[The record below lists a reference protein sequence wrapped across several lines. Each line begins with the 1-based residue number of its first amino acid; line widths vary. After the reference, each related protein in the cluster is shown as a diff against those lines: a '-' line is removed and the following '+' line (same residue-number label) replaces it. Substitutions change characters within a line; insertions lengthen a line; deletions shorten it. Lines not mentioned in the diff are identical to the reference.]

1 MRAAYATA
9 DVGDCAM
16 PNEIAAKTVPEV
28 QSDGLSKGERT
39 RNRILDLTYES
50 VIRKGFAAT
59 SIEELVEGAGITKS
73 GFFYH
78 FRDKNELARS
88 LIERYTAENE
98 VFLDGLI
105 GRARELSDDPLHAY
119 LIFLKLFAEAMSE
132 VFAVHPGC
140 LVAIITFQDQAF
152 DRTVST
158 MNADGVIAWRQRFL
172 AWLEEIAEAYP
183 PRAPVDL
190 PAMADN
196 ALMYAYGGAMLSK
209 TMAEPQLLARQI
221 LFYRET
227 VRVMFAP
234 RQ

>member
-1 MRAAYATA
+1 MAS
-9 DVGDCAM
+9 
-16 PNEIAAKTVPEV
+16 ELAAKTAPEV

-39 RNRILDLTYES
+39 RNRILDLTYDS

-59 SIEELVEGAGITKS
+59 SIEELVEAAGITKS

-78 FRDKNELARS
+78 FKDKNDLARH

-105 GRARELSDDPLHAY
+105 GRARELSDDPLHSY

-132 VFAVHPGC
+132 VFVVHPGC

-152 DRTVST
+152 DRAVST
-158 MNADGVIAWRQRFL
+158 MNSEGVIAWRRRFL
-172 AWLEEIAEAYP
+172 DWLEEIAQAYP

-209 TMAEPQLLARQI
+209 TLAQPELLARQI
-221 LFYRET
+221 LFYRDT
-227 VRVMFAP
+227 VRLVFAP